1 MKTIEAISN
10 EVEIN
15 LAWEEYILKHIHK
28 DEDIFLLWQNQ
39 TSITLG
45 RNQNIYEEVV
55 LSYIH
60 EHQIPVV
67 RRISG
72 GGCVFHDLGNV
83 NFSYIT
89 KNKNKISNYE
99 LMTKDIIR
107 ILNELGIPAEFVP
120 KSDIRIDGYKI
131 SGNAQ
136 YIYQDKLLH
145 HGTLLFNSN
154 LSFLQKALKSPTK
167 TTQSLSV
174 KSNRSQVTNIAT
186 YTHLTLDELLT
197 IIKEKLQLEP
207 IKLSLDDLNKINELA
222 MTKYKSEAWN
232 YGESPN
238 SRIEKKENGY
248 DIVITIDKGI
258 IETCNIIYHNEPI
271 TSLNS
276 LLPTMFFSPSSLYF
290 LKAVDFV
297 LFQMLF
303 D

>member
-1 MKTIEAISN
+1 MKTIESISFN
-10 EVEIN
+10 PVLN

-28 DEDIFLLWQNQ
+28 DEDIFLLWQNH

-55 LSYIH
+55 LSYVH

-99 LMTKDIIR
+99 LMTKDIIK
-107 ILNELGIPAEFVP
+107 ILNELAIPAEFVP
-120 KSDIRIDGYKI
+120 KSDIKINGRKI

-145 HGTLLFNSN
+145 HGTLLFNSD
-154 LSFLQKALKSPTK
+154 LSFLQKALKTPTLS
-167 TTQSLSV
+167 TQSLSV
-174 KSNRSQVTNIAT
+174 KSNRSKVTNIAN
-186 YTHLTLDELLT
+186 YTN
-197 IIKEKLQLEP
+197 
-207 IKLSLDDLNKINELA
+207 LSLDDLLLEIKTRLNLEPMMLSTEDLNKIHDLA
-222 MTKYKSEAWN
+222 FTKYQTEAWN
-232 YGESPN
+232 YGESPQ
-238 SRIEKKENGY
+238 SKIIKKENGY
-248 DIVITIDKGI
+248 DIVITIVKGF
-258 IETCNIIYHNEPI
+258 IETCEILYHNEPV

-276 LLPTMFFSPSSLYF
+276 SLPTMFFSPSNLYF
-290 LKAVDFV
+290 LKTVDPI
-297 LFQMLF
+297 LFQILF